1 MSSPDYIRFP
11 CPQSHDHI
19 WLGLTLISFVFTSIQ
34 RIIQL
39 VVKLLDSSYYLLTF
53 IFIIHLVLRGRRG
66 RDRMVVGLT
75 DVVSSNRDQGQVYNI
90 MR

>member
-1 MSSPDYIRFP
+1 MSSPDYIKFP

-34 RIIQL
+34 RITQL
-39 VVKLLDSSYYLLTF
+39 VEKLLNSSYYLLTL
-53 IFIIHLVLRGRRG
+53 IFIIHTFLRGRRG

-75 DVVSSNRDQGQVYNI
+75 DGVSSNRDQGEVYNI
-90 MR
+90 MW

>member
-1 MSSPDYIRFP
+1 M
-11 CPQSHDHI
+11 
-19 WLGLTLISFVFTSIQ
+19 FTSIQ
-34 RIIQL
+34 KIIQL

-53 IFIIHLVLRGRRG
+53 IFIIHPFLRGRRG

-75 DVVSSNRDQGQVYNI
+75 DVVSSNRDQGEVYNI